1 MKARRIFSSGM
12 LLVRRHILR
21 TFLMMLGIVVGI
33 TALTVILALAAGT
46 EENVMKNVEKMF
58 AANNIMIGA
67 GGGMMGGGRGDGP
80 TTTLEIADFEALAAE
95 IPNIAMWDPQHMLSR
110 EVEYKDQNAEFRIFG
125 YSPAAEVLRDR
136 SVTSGSFFT
145 EEHMEQGARVALI
158 GETALSELFRD
169 EDPLDAQIRI
179 GGVPFRV
186 IGVLETMG
194 TDAVHSM
201 DRDRELYVPITT
213 AQRRLL
219 NIDYV
224 SSGTLQVADTDK
236 MEETADKIKAIL
248 RERHHIS
255 EAEQDDFYVI
265 TPIEV
270 REMVRAGNRMFNL
283 FLPLVAGVA
292 LLIGTAVIATLMLIS
307 VNERLGE
314 IGLRKA
320 VGARPKDIVLQFV
333 AETTLVTL
341 VAGILGIVIG
351 LVAARAV
358 GGMLG
363 VPASVSLQ
371 PILLGVVLSGLAGIV
386 GAALPARRAAAVD
399 PIETLR

>member
-1 MKARRIFSSGM
+1 MKTRRIFLSGM

-95 IPNIAMWDPQHMLSR
+95 IPNIAMWDPQHMLNR
-110 EVEYKDQNAEFRIFG
+110 EVKYKDQNAEVRIFG
-125 YSPAAEVLRDR
+125 YSPAAELLRGR
-136 SVTSGSFFT
+136 SVTSGGFFT

-158 GETALSELFRD
+158 GETVLSELFGD
-169 EDPLDAQIRI
+169 EDPLDAQIRV

-194 TDAVHSM
+194 VDAVHGM

-213 AQRRLL
+213 VQRRLL

-224 SSGTLQVADTDK
+224 SSGTLQVANTDK
-236 MEETADKIKAIL
+236 MEETADKVKAIL

-265 TPIEV
+265 TPVEV

-292 LLIGTAVIATLMLIS
+292 LLIGTAVVATLMLIS
-307 VNERLGE
+307 VNERTGE

-341 VAGILGIVIG
+341 VAGVVGIVIG
-351 LVAARAV
+351 LLAARAV

-363 VPASVSLQ
+363 IPASVSLQ
-371 PILLGVVLSGLAGIV
+371 PILVGVVLSGLAGIV

>member
-1 MKARRIFSSGM
+1 MKARRILSSGM

-95 IPNIAMWDPQHMLSR
+95 IPNIELWDPQHMFNR
-110 EVEYKDQNAEFRIFG
+110 EVEYKDQNAEVRIFAH
-125 YSPAAEVLRDR
+125 SPSAEILRDR
-136 SVTSGSFFT
+136 SVTSGSFFS
-145 EEHMEQGARVALI
+145 EEHMKQGARVVLI
-158 GETALSELFRD
+158 GETARSELFGD
-169 EDPLDAQIRI
+169 EDPLDAQVRI

-186 IGVLETMG
+186 IGVLESMG
-194 TDAVHSM
+194 VDAVHGM

-224 SSGTLQVADTDK
+224 SSGTLQVADAGK
-236 MEETADKIKAIL
+236 MAETADRVKAVL
-248 RERHHIS
+248 RERHSIT
-255 EAEQDDFYVI
+255 EGEQDDFYVI
-265 TPIEV
+265 TPLEV
-270 REMVRAGNRMFNL
+270 QQMVRAGNRMFNL

-292 LLIGTAVIATLMLIS
+292 ILVGTGVVATLMLIS
-307 VNERLGE
+307 VNERTGE

-320 VGARPKDIVLQFV
+320 VGARPQDIVLQFV
-333 AETTLVTL
+333 AETTFVTL
-341 VAGILGIVIG
+341 IAGILGIVLG

-363 VPASVSLQ
+363 IPASVSLQ
-371 PILLGVVLSGLAGIV
+371 PILVGVVLSALAGIV
-386 GAALPARRAAAVD
+386 AATLPARRAAAVD

>member
-67 GGGMMGGGRGDGP
+67 GGGMMGGGRGEGP
-80 TTTLEIADFEALAAE
+80 TTTLKIADFEALAAE
-95 IPNIAMWDPQHMLSR
+95 IPNIEMWDPQHMLNR
-110 EVEYKDQNAEFRIFG
+110 EVEYKDQNAEVRIFA
-125 YSPAAEVLRDR
+125 YSPAAEILRNR

-158 GETALSELFRD
+158 GETALSELFGD

-179 GGVPFRV
+179 GGVPFRI

-194 TDAVHSM
+194 VDAVHGM

-224 SSGTLQVADTDK
+224 SSGTLQVANTDK
-236 MEETADKIKAIL
+236 MEETADKVKAIL
-248 RERHHIS
+248 RERHHIT
-255 EAEQDDFYVI
+255 EGEQDDFYVI

-270 REMVRAGNRMFNL
+270 RADGAGRK
-283 FLPLVAGVA
+283 PDVQLVSSLDCRGRNTGWHRCCCHAHA
-292 LLIGTAVIATLMLIS
+292 H
-307 VNERLGE
+307 LG
-314 IGLRKA
+314 
-320 VGARPKDIVLQFV
+320 Q
-333 AETTLVTL
+333 
-341 VAGILGIVIG
+341 
-351 LVAARAV
+351 
-358 GGMLG
+358 
-363 VPASVSLQ
+363 
-371 PILLGVVLSGLAGIV
+371 
-386 GAALPARRAAAVD
+386 
-399 PIETLR
+399 